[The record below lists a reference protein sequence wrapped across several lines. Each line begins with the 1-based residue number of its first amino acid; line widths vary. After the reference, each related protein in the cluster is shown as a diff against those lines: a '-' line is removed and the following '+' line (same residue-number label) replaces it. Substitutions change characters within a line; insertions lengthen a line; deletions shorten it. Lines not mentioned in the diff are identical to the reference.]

1 MAIAQ
6 MIFPLKANKQIRP
19 KLVDKF
25 TILAFAEACKNQ
37 NHINAMNATTKA
49 PCARAN
55 ETVIKSNNYANHHGM
70 SICFVSEISLA
81 TCCPNFFLGMGIN

>member
-6 MIFPLKANKQIRP
+6 MIFPFKANKQIRP

-37 NHINAMNATTKA
+37 NHQRDE
-49 PCARAN
+49 C
-55 ETVIKSNNYANHHGM
+55 YY
-70 SICFVSEISLA
+70 
-81 TCCPNFFLGMGIN
+81 